1 MKVLSINEKDI
12 TEKEIARLMK
22 TQVGRPF
29 LQLLIRRYAI
39 GKMAGERNIEVTD
52 DELQESFDLFR
63 KQNGLFMASETEK
76 WLQEHGLTLDD
87 IECELILMLL
97 EKKLM
102 EAYSQKT
109 VGQFFIETKTGM
121 DAVELYTLT
130 AADREVAME
139 LLAQAEE
146 GEAEFIVLADKYSID
161 ENARRGGYAGFFRRH
176 ELRSDMSA
184 AAFGAK
190 PGEIVGPFQTDQGFV
205 LLKIRA
211 VCPAVL
217 DSRTEPEIRRNIL
230 KNDLAQE
237 TQKIK
242 IFWQV

>member
-12 TEKEIARLMK
+12 TEKEIVQLMK
-22 TQVGRPF
+22 TQAGRPF
-29 LQLLIRRYAI
+29 LKLLVRRYAI
-39 GKMAGERNIEVTD
+39 EKMACERNISVTD

-63 KQNGLFMASETEK
+63 KQNGLFMAGETKK
-76 WLQEHGLTLDD
+76 WLRENGLTLDD
-87 IECELILMLL
+87 IESELSLKLI

-102 EAYSQKT
+102 EAYPQKK
-109 VGQFFIETKTGM
+109 VEQFFIEAKTEM
-121 DAVELYTLT
+121 DAVELYTMT
-130 AADREVAME
+130 VADREVAME

-146 GEAEFIVLADKYSID
+146 DEVEFIVLANRYSTD

-205 LLKIRA
+205 LLKIRD

-217 DSRTEPEIRRNIL
+217 DSRTEAEIRRNIL

-237 TQKIK
+237 EQRIK
-242 IFWQV
+242 ITWQA

>member
-1 MKVLSINEKDI
+1 MKILSLGEKDI

-22 TQVGRPF
+22 TPAGRPF

-39 GKMAGERNIEVTD
+39 EKMARERNIEVTD

-63 KQNGLFMASETEK
+63 KKNGLFMAGETEK
-76 WLQEHGLTLDD
+76 WLRENGLTLDD

-102 EAYSQKT
+102 EAYPQKT
-109 VGQFFIETKTGM
+109 VAQFFVETKTDM
-121 DAVELYTLT
+121 DVVELYTLT
-130 AADREVAME
+130 AADQEVAME

-146 GEAEFIVLADKYSID
+146 DEVEFIVLADKSSTD

-176 ELRSDMSA
+176 EMRSDMSA

-205 LLKIRA
+205 LLKVRA
-211 VCPAVL
+211 VCPATL
-217 DSRTEPEIRRNIL
+217 DSRTESEIRRSIL
-230 KNDLAQE
+230 ENDLAQE
-237 TQKIK
+237 AQKIK
-242 IFWQV
+242 IAWQV